1 MVLDEDMEVAFLL
14 VINNSHNAI
23 VYVWLEPILFKNEIQ
38 ARDTAIC
45 VALHVYAFHDCSS
58 GGRSVQ
64 AAVQLGS
71 AILMSSFSGVCTP
84 LSDA

>member
-1 MVLDEDMEVAFLL
+1 MVLDEDMEAAFLL
-14 VINNSHNAI
+14 AINNGHDAI

-45 VALHVYAFHDCSS
+45 IALHVYAFHDCSG
-58 GGRSVQ
+58 GGRSIQ
-64 AAVQLGS
+64 AAIQLGS
-71 AILMSSFSGVCTP
+71 AILISSFSGVCTP